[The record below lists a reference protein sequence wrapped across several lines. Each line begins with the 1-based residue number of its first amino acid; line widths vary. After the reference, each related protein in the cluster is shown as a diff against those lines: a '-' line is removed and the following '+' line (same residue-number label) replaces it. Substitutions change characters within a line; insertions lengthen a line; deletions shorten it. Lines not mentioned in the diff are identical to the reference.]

1 MKVQNLM
8 EALESGIAP
17 WDQIELKTKRYW
29 VFRDGFPVTEGHL
42 LFVPVTQEWGDLQE
56 CWQAAYKWGYNG
68 IQSEK
73 WDAFNIGQNV
83 GAESGQTIMYPHVHL
98 IPRRKGD
105 TENPKGGVR
114 KSVNGVGDY

>member
-1 MKVQNLM
+1 MKIQNLM

-17 WDQIELKTKRYW
+17 WNQIELKTKRYW

-42 LFVPVTQEWGDLQE
+42 LFVPVTQEWDDLQE

-68 IQSEK
+68 IQSER

-83 GAESGQTIMYPHVHL
+83 GVESGQTVMYPHVHL

-105 TENPKGGVR
+105 TRNPKGGVR